1 MNRFVKPVS
10 WLLIVLLFACDSEPE
25 FVPEFPVGTVEGFR
39 PLYASPAESEIV
51 FTSARQLKDPGKI
64 YVVSK
69 YLLINEKYLGIHVFD
84 NSNPANP
91 IPLGF
96 LKIVGNTDVAV
107 RNNVLYADH
116 LADLVALNISD
127 WNNIKEVSRTRQE
140 AWVQKIPPGN
150 DRYFECVDDSRGIL
164 IGWEEATL
172 INPKCFR

>member
-10 WLLIVLLFACDSEPE
+10 WLLMVVLFACGSEPE

-39 PLYASPAESEIV
+39 PLYASPAESDIV
-51 FTSARQLKDPGKI
+51 FASAHRLENPGKI

-69 YLLINEKYLGIHVFD
+69 YLLINEKYKGIHVFD

-116 LADLVALNISD
+116 LADLVAINISD
-127 WNNIKEVSRTRQE
+127 WNNIKEVSRTKQE
-140 AWVQKIPPGN
+140 SWVQKIPPGN
-150 DRYFECVDDSRGIL
+150 DRYFECVDDSKGIL

-172 INPKCFR
+172 TNPKCFR